1 MKRISLMVKRRGI
14 FTFGLLFLGIILC
27 IPLFGEDSK
36 NEPDYLKRLSYWLEQ
51 AKYAEKWLYIDM
63 NGNVLDEKKFEN
75 VYGSFDSGYVK
86 VYKNGKWG
94 LCDTAGKIIIEPKF
108 DDIESFREGLARIKI
123 GDKYG
128 FVDMSG
134 KIVIEPKF
142 DAATYFSEGLAG
154 VLIGNKCGFID
165 KTGRLVIETKFDEVY
180 NFRETLA
187 LVRIDTLYGFIDR
200 NGEWVIKPVY
210 DDCYYFSEGLAA
222 VKKKDKWGY
231 IDKEGRVVIDF
242 KFDNAYPFSEN
253 RALVLMDQKYFF
265 VNKEGKPVI
274 ETQDYETMG
283 IYFNEGL
290 NFIQIDEKWGF
301 IDTTGKII
309 IEPKFDSVINFSEG
323 LAVVKIKDKLGY
335 IDKTGKI
342 VIEPEYHYAYNFKS
356 KIALVKI
363 DNRKVICDSIADI
376 LEHIPKDESNQAV
389 KLILQSLNEG
399 DNAYTLLSDLLF
411 IGWDLTYFIG
421 KNIHYGN
428 NDLGNGIFSLI
439 KNYKSI
445 KDKIHKRLQTE
456 SLNRA
461 IDIDSALQTYEY
473 NLNVL
478 CYQLSSMIKSVF
490 GSGAV
495 QILFD
500 LAMNMELPEGL
511 REHFCELIA
520 EFHNKDDFEKLLNI
534 VKGFENKSRFINVL
548 CKTGDERAIGYILS
562 YLETNEKDIAWGL
575 RYIPSRRSIE
585 ILIKILEHQIAIGA
599 EATGKVDGT
608 AYDGAILSLGVI
620 GDESAIPVLKRALA
634 DSNQIQARRLAAWS
648 LWMLEDKSGIPVM
661 VKDGHWDDLKVMADP
676 YIVPYVVSLLGI
688 SDEDTKISI
697 IKLLNEIGSTDAIQT
712 LIKFYENP
720 EVPDSIKDYI
730 AILLAQNGE
739 EKGLPRI
746 CSILSDT
753 LKQDIFR
760 MVNWRDALYALS
772 FIDKNETL
780 KPVLYNLLNYIE
792 NNPGV
797 PPLYKRI
804 YKALA
809 VINLI
814 LAGEKIDI
822 KKTIGISETE
832 ILLEYPK
839 FSKKLKK
846 YLKPSV
852 GEFIEILSKKPDY
865 HESILNSLP
874 EIFTP
879 TDIAGIESE
888 FTKYN
893 FSEEIRAD
901 FYLKLAFL
909 FQSIKD
915 YAKEEKYARLALENA
930 YKTNSPYWILQSLWL
945 LADACMYNAKYTDAE
960 KLLKEAVEICSHL
973 SDDERHDFDIKFPDA
988 YTYYLLGELN
998 VKRKNYKEA
1007 IKNFESAR
1015 NEINY
1020 RASIKLV
1027 EFMSQREPRDR
1038 LKAMI
1043 ASGVGV
1049 CHTELGKGAFK
1060 EAVEGFEKV
1069 GVTNIR
1075 EQESRDRAYY
1085 GLIRS
1090 AVADGN
1096 YEEAQRLTE
1105 KLILIKMNE
1114 DFEKMEVNPVNPE
1127 RKKEMEELKKR
1138 KKEIE
1143 EMKRELEKEEK
1154 RGAAVDTIIQKKTRE
1169 FKKYIH
1175 KLKTENPKLFTIVNA
1190 EPSNL
1195 KELQD
1200 MGIIPENMAIL
1211 QYLLGEEE
1219 LYIFIV
1225 KAYDL
1230 FIKKVSVKQTK
1241 IAGLIDEYRTLI
1253 KNRAPMDDIDEYANE
1268 LYKYLIEPVES
1279 EISGV
1284 EIIGIIPNQQL
1295 YYLPFL
1301 ALKKAKEKSFL
1312 GEKYKIFYINSTSLL
1327 RIVAQQEGCDIATA
1341 PLIAFANADGTLPEA
1356 EVEVKN
1362 ISSLYSEILTLYQD
1376 KAVKDSVFKT
1386 SGCQILHF
1394 ATHGVA
1400 VPYDPTSSYLVLAP
1414 RGEKGQ
1420 LKVEEIWGLDLK
1432 DCPLV
1437 VLSACETAE
1446 GKLIAGDEVVSLA
1459 FGFIYAGSSSCLAT
1473 LWEVASQSTADLM
1486 QEFHKNLKNGK
1497 SRIQALQDAQ
1507 ISLLKNPK
1515 TSHPFFWAPF
1525 ILIGDWR

>member
-1 MKRISLMVKRRGI
+1 MKIIFRVAKRRKT
-14 FTFGLLFLGIILC
+14 FAFGLLFVGIIFST
-27 IPLFGEDSK
+27 PLFGETPKKGS
-36 NEPDYLKRLSYWLEQ
+36 DYLQRLAYWLEQ
-51 AKYAEKWLYIDM
+51 AKTPEKWFYIDKR
-63 NGNVLDEKKFEN
+63 GNVFDEKRFES
-75 VYGSFDSGYVK
+75 VYGSFDSGYAK

-94 LCDTAGKIIIEPKF
+94 LCDTTGKIIIEPKF
-108 DDIESFREGLARIKI
+108 DDIESFREGLAKVKI

-128 FVDMSG
+128 FVDISG
-134 KIVIEPKF
+134 KLIIEPKF
-142 DAATYFSEGLAG
+142 DGVTSFREGLAG
-154 VLIGNKCGFID
+154 VVIDNKCGFID
-165 KTGRLVIETKFDEVY
+165 KTGKIVIELKFDEAY
-180 NFRETLA
+180 NFVEGLA
-187 LVRIDTLYGFIDR
+187 LVLIDTVYGFIDK
-200 NGEWVIKPVY
+200 NGNWVIKPVY
-210 DDCYYFSEGLAA
+210 DDGYYFSEGLAA
-222 VKKKDKWGY
+222 VKKKNKWGY
-231 IDKEGRVVIDF
+231 IDKEGKIVIDF
-242 KFDNAYPFSEN
+242 EFDNAYPFSEG
-253 RALVLMDQKYFF
+253 RALVLKDKEYFF
-265 VNKEGKPVI
+265 INKEGTPVI

-283 IYFNEGL
+283 IYFSEGL
-290 NFIQIDEKWGF
+290 NFIKINWQWGF
-301 IDTTGKII
+301 IDTLGEIK
-309 IEPKFDSVINFSEG
+309 IEPQFDSVLNFSEG
-323 LAVVKIKDKLGY
+323 LAIVKIKDKFGY
-335 IDKTGKI
+335 IDKNGKI
-342 VIEPEYHYAYNFKS
+342 VIEPKYDYAHSFNNGM
-356 KIALVKI
+356 ALVKI
-363 DNRKVICDSIADI
+363 DNRRIICDSIAAI
-376 LEHIPKDESNQAV
+376 LENIPKSESNQAV
-389 KLILQSLNEG
+389 KLILQSLNDG
-399 DNAYTLLSDLLF
+399 DNAYTLLYDLLF
-411 IGWDLTYFIG
+411 VGWDLAYFIG
-421 KNIHYGN
+421 KNINYGN
-428 NDLGNGIFSLI
+428 NELGNEIVSLI

-445 KDKIHKRLQTE
+445 KDRIHTHLQSE
-456 SLNRA
+456 VYNRTL
-461 IDIDSALQTYEY
+461 DIDYTLKAYEH
-473 NLNVL
+473 NLNVF
-478 CYQLSSMIKSVF
+478 CYQLSPMIKLVF

-500 LAMNMELPEGL
+500 LALNMELPEEL
-511 REHFCELIA
+511 SEYFCELIA
-520 EFHNKDDFEKLLNI
+520 EFHNKDDFERLLNI
-534 VKGFENKSRFINVL
+534 ARGFVNKSRFINVL
-548 CKTGDERAIGYILS
+548 CKTGDERAIDYILP
-562 YLETNEKDIAWGL
+562 YLEMNEKDIAWGL
-575 RYIPSRRSIE
+575 RFIPSPRSIE
-585 ILIKILEHQIAIGA
+585 ILINILEHQIAIDA
-599 EATGKVDGT
+599 EATGKIDGT

-620 GDESAIPVLKRALA
+620 GDERAIPVLKKALA
-634 DSNQIQARRLAAWS
+634 DTNDIQARRLAAWS

-661 VKDGHWDDLKVMADP
+661 VKDEHWDDLKVMADP
-676 YIVPYVVSLLGI
+676 YIVPYVIPLL
-688 SDEDTKISI
+688 DTKDQDKKVSI
-697 IKLLNEIGSTDAIQT
+697 IKLLDEIGSSDAIQA
-712 LIKFYENP
+712 LVKSYESS
-720 EVPDSIKDYI
+720 EEPDSIKDHL
-730 AILLAQNGE
+730 AILLARKGE
-739 EKGLPRI
+739 EKVLPRI

-753 LKQDIFR
+753 SKQNSIWNI
-760 MVNWRDALYALS
+760 VSWRGALYALL
-772 FIDKNETL
+772 FIDKNETV
-780 KPVLYNLLNYIE
+780 KPVLYKLLNNE
-792 NNPGV
+792 E
-797 PPLYKRI
+797 YKHI
-804 YKALA
+804 AG
-809 VINLI
+809 INLI
-814 LAGEKIDI
+814 LAGEKIDV
-822 KKTIGISETE
+822 KKTIGLSETE

-846 YLKPSV
+846 YLSPSIA
-852 GEFIEILSKKPDY
+852 EFMEILSQKPDY
-865 HESILNSLP
+865 HESILEALP

-879 TDIAGIESE
+879 KDISGLESE

-893 FSEEIRAD
+893 FSEEIKTN
-901 FYLKLAFL
+901 FYLKLALL

-915 YAKEEKYARLALENA
+915 YESETKFAQLALDNA
-930 YKTNSPYWILQSLWL
+930 YKTKSPYWILHSLWM
-945 LADACMYNAKYTDAE
+945 LADAFIYTTKYNDAE
-960 KLLKEAVEICSHL
+960 KLLKEAIEICNHL
-973 SDDERHDFDIKFPDA
+973 SNDERRDFDIKFPDA
-988 YTYYLLGELN
+988 YSHYLLGELN
-998 VKRKNYKEA
+998 LKRKNYKEA
-1007 IKNFESAR
+1007 IKNFTTAR

-1020 RASIKLV
+1020 RVSVKLM

-1043 ASGVGV
+1043 ASGVGF
-1049 CHTELGKGAFK
+1049 CYIELGKGAFE
-1060 EAVEGFEKV
+1060 EAVEGFDKV

-1114 DFEKMEVNPVNPE
+1114 DFERMEINPVNPE

-1154 RGAAVDTIIQKKTRE
+1154 QGVVADTIIQKKTRE

-1219 LYIFIV
+1219 LYVFIV
-1225 KAYDL
+1225 KTYDL
-1230 FIKKVSVKQTK
+1230 FIKKVAVKQAK

-1253 KNRAPMDDIDEYANE
+1253 KNRASMDDIDEYANE

-1279 EISGV
+1279 ELSGV

-1295 YYLPFL
+1295 YYLPFS

-1327 RIVAQQEGCDIATA
+1327 GIVAQQEGCDIASA
-1341 PLIAFANADGTLPEA
+1341 QFIAFANADGTLPEA
-1356 EVEVKN
+1356 ETEVKN
-1362 ISSLYSEILTLYQD
+1362 ISNLYSEILALYRD
-1376 KAVKDSVFKT
+1376 KAVKDTVFKT
-1386 SGCQILHF
+1386 GGCQILHF

-1459 FGFIYAGSSSCLAT
+1459 FGFIYAGSASCLAT
-1473 LWEVASQSTADLM
+1473 LWEVASQSTAELM